1 MYTIEMAKAIR
12 TLSPPKGFHVD
23 IFDHDD
29 FLTVRAD
36 EYEFMKLNHD
46 DKIAAVEYMIRVKSA
61 LEQNGA
67 IVLLERNPIK

>member
-1 MYTIEMAKAIR
+1 MYTLDMMKAVR
-12 TLSPPKGFHVD
+12 SLSPPKGFHVD

-36 EYEFMKLNHD
+36 EIEFYKLSHD
-46 DKIAAVEYMIRVKSA
+46 DKIAAVDYMIRVKNA

-67 IVLLERNPIK
+67 IVLLERNPA